1 MSASASRSSGI
12 QTGAQEYVCSVVTDA
27 EGLHAL
33 RDEWTDLL
41 LHSQHPNV
49 FLSWEWMTAWMQ
61 TRGHHG
67 TPYLLLLRRA
77 EDGLLTGLT
86 PLFCISSRNPLGLRN
101 ITFMGTG
108 VGADH
113 FAFIARRGAERAVYE
128 EIVGYLLSSPAWDV
142 LDFSRMEEGHAAHVV
157 AAVSKWGAG
166 AFTCVP
172 TPADLCPFVPL
183 PRTWDDYV
191 RVIGRSNRAEMARQ
205 WRRLREQGQVVIQRV
220 QTFAEL
226 EQAWDILLRLHQ
238 TRTDAVGGRSAFLA
252 APTRAFHERFLRV
265 ALECG
270 WLRFYLL
277 RVDGRGVAAN
287 YCVSMGGRVSGLQTS
302 FDEAWGRYGVGTLL
316 MGHALQEAVA
326 EGASEFDLL
335 RGAETYKQQ
344 KWAAQLRRDV
354 SLVVYGHRPR
364 VRLAMAARRW
374 GSAVKPVLRR
384 HLRVSKALG
393 ILLA

>member
-1 MSASASRSSGI
+1 MSTILSHGT
-12 QTGAQEYVCSVVTDA
+12 QTGAQEYVCSVVADA
-27 EGLHAL
+27 QGLLGL

-41 LHSQHPNV
+41 LHSRCPNV
-49 FLSWEWMTAWMQ
+49 FLSWEWMSAWMPTCGQ
-61 TRGHHG
+61 RG
-67 TPYLLLLRRA
+67 TPSLLLLRRVK
-77 EDGLLTGLT
+77 DGVLTGLA
-86 PLFCISSRNPLGLRN
+86 PLYRVSSRNPLGLRV
-101 ITFMGTG
+101 ITFMGKG

-113 FAFIARRGAERAVYE
+113 FAFVSRRGMERVVYE
-128 EIVGYLLSSPAWDV
+128 GLMDHLLSSPTWDV
-142 LDFSRMEEGHAAHVV
+142 LDFPRMEEEQAAQVV
-157 AAVSKWGAG
+157 DAVARCGTG
-166 AFTCVP
+166 AFRCVQ

-238 TRTDAVGGRSAFLA
+238 ARTDAVGERSAFLA
-252 APTRAFHERFLRV
+252 APTRAFHEGFLRV

-287 YCVSMGGRVSGLQTS
+287 YCVSLGGRVSGLQTS

-364 VRLAMAARRW
+364 VRLAMAAQRW
-374 GSAVKPVLRR
+374 RNSVKARLRGR
-384 HLRVSKALG
+384 LQSRTASGESRL
-393 ILLA
+393 